1 MTGFDLQRSHIMT
14 WITEDSPLGLV
25 ENTGKRESPEV
36 LSDPGALKAFALDS
50 CSALLA
56 PGPSTNLRKALHHDR
71 VNERHRVNKRDR
83 DTRLGRA
90 SERRVVAP
98 VGHESRSL
106 EPRLRQKMNLAILP

>member
-14 WITEDSPLGLV
+14 WITDDSPFGLV

-71 VNERHRVNKRDR
+71 VHKRNR
-83 DTRLGRA
+83 DTRLGRVSA
-90 SERRVVAP
+90 RRVVAP
-98 VGHESRSL
+98 VRHVSSSL
-106 EPRLRQKMNLAILP
+106 EPRLRQKMNHTILP